1 MIWEHDI
8 RPLIAR
14 YETIANT
21 LSNSGGREI
30 KHVTDVTHYDIMDFI
45 EKHMRRED
53 FTREIKTPYDEN
65 LQHFVPPHVYA
76 NSISKEDSCAIIMHV
91 SAAGMMRFDRT
102 HSVSAHKKTGKPMA
116 TPLVAGESGL
126 LPDPLRLAPLPFPNG
141 DHDCIVQFNVSQAKK
156 LVDHVYSQTAI
167 EIDGRQVVVVPE
179 HKPVTGGKAALVWN
193 DDVVSEV
200 NQYIMSQIL
209 FMLIV
214 SRFTGATQVL
224 SKYSNNTTGPSLHLP
239 VMSEWQDFV
248 SFLFAV
254 ESTSEINS
262 VISKQ
267 HKHSL
272 PEKTHKTDHL
282 AMLIQSLAT
291 SDKGCKQ
298 LGKYFAAQGMGRR
311 KRRGLVQWLVN
322 CIAHCGDIQGDL
334 SKLGFVSHKIVAD
347 LETVFLGLVGPVTID
362 SVFFGWG
369 SLQGIECLNLPGLED
384 ASLIERVEHFHE
396 FLLDYLPKH
405 HLLATACGW
414 EREVVDGML
423 CSIWSGR
430 VFSLTDT
437 GSYSL

>member
-1 MIWEHDI
+1 MECLHLGYFTIQKRVEHVNWTQEDVEKRFASMPYYLKENKLCLTHLRNGFFEYHLVKAFPDELIFKFAQWQHDNTVLDRIMIWEHDI
-8 RPLIAR
+8 RPLTAR
-14 YETIANT
+14 YKTIADT
-21 LSNSGGREI
+21 LSKSGGREI

-214 SRFTGATQVL
+214 SRFTGAT
-224 SKYSNNTTGPSLHLP
+224 
-239 VMSEWQDFV
+239 
-248 SFLFAV
+248 
-254 ESTSEINS
+254 
-262 VISKQ
+262 
-267 HKHSL
+267 
-272 PEKTHKTDHL
+272 
-282 AMLIQSLAT
+282 
-291 SDKGCKQ
+291 
-298 LGKYFAAQGMGRR
+298 
-311 KRRGLVQWLVN
+311 
-322 CIAHCGDIQGDL
+322 
-334 SKLGFVSHKIVAD
+334 
-347 LETVFLGLVGPVTID
+347 
-362 SVFFGWG
+362 
-369 SLQGIECLNLPGLED
+369 
-384 ASLIERVEHFHE
+384 
-396 FLLDYLPKH
+396 
-405 HLLATACGW
+405 
-414 EREVVDGML
+414 
-423 CSIWSGR
+423 
-430 VFSLTDT
+430 
-437 GSYSL
+437 